1 MISVPALELHSRA
14 ALGVEAHHRANGPN
28 TGRNYGG
35 KWIIKK
41 NCIGGWCVVGWFE
54 CPFYDMR
61 MQSAPNACA
70 TLVQVSSE
78 SQSVKNNFQLLSVD
92 CKRSLRKQKKE
103 QKLKNSKTAKI
114 STKSNSVQ
122 IDICRKHVT

>member
-1 MISVPALELHSRA
+1 MD
-14 ALGVEAHHRANGPN
+14 N
-28 TGRNYGG
+28 
-35 KWIIKK
+35 KK
-41 NCIGGWCVVGWFE
+41 NCIGGWCVVRWFE
-54 CPFYDMR
+54 CPFYDML

-78 SQSVKNNFQLLSVD
+78 SFFFFFFSSKSQSVKNNFQLLSVD
-92 CKRSLRKQKKE
+92 CKRSLRKQKKS
-103 QKLKNSKTAKI
+103 KNRKTATI